1 MTRPV
6 LCAVSGCSGPRAGA
20 LAMYRTR
27 NFFIRQ
33 GDLADARPLHERAL
47 AIREKALGPEHPDTA
62 LSLSNLARVLRDL
75 GEFPEAE
82 RLFERATA
90 IGDRA
95 LGSGHP
101 LTQRFKSHY
110 ARLLLMT
117 DRPREALSLAE
128 GALAVHE
135 TANGPHSPWTKNS
148 ARVTADALDTLGRA
162 DEAAA
167 LRARYGLEGGS
178 AAGR

>member
-1 MTRPV
+1 MLGATRGRVGHVQDQELFHPP
-6 LCAVSGCSGPRAGA
+6 GRPRGRAA
-20 LAMYRTR
+20 S
-27 NFFIRQ
+27 
-33 GDLADARPLHERAL
+33 HERAL

-135 TANGPHSPWTKNS
+135 TANGPHSPWTKDS